1 LIPQLR
7 ILILNQYYPPD
18 TANTARL
25 LKQWADR
32 LAEQHEVRLV
42 AGRPSY
48 APDARFDDGAVE
60 VRRVASF
67 SGGRRGL
74 ISRAFGYLSYL
85 ALATFRGVAEPRPDV
100 VVAMTDPPIVGLAG
114 AIVALRFRRPLV
126 VVVHDIH
133 PDIGIAIGTFRE
145 GALVKAWRLLNRL
158 IRRRASSLIV
168 VGRDMLRKLA
178 AEGVPEAKLQY
189 VPTWGF
195 GEALPTEERDLLR
208 RQVGFDG
215 SFVVMHAGNM
225 GLAQNLDVMPPT
237 AEALVA
243 EKDVRIVF
251 LGDGPSRPRLQ
262 AEVERRG
269 LSNVEFL
276 DALPPSEAQA
286 LMSAA
291 DIHVVSLV
299 PGLWGCATPSKTYGI
314 MAAGRPYVAAVDSG
328 SEPELLADEFE
339 CGMRVPAGDSDALAT
354 AIRQIR
360 SAPLEEMGKRARG
373 GYEARFTA
381 NRCTADLSAAVIRAG
396 RRAG

>member
-1 LIPQLR
+1 MR

-32 LAEQHEVRLV
+32 LAEKHEVRLI

-48 APDARFDDGAVE
+48 APEARFEDGAVE

-74 ISRAFGYLSYL
+74 VSRAFGYLSYL
-85 ALATFRGVAEPRPDV
+85 ALATFRGVAGPRPDV
-100 VVAMTDPPIVGLAG
+100 VVAMTDPPIVGLAA

-133 PDIGIAIGTFRE
+133 PDIGIAMGTFRE
-145 GALVKAWRLLNRL
+145 GPLVKAWRFLNGVVRH
-158 IRRRASSLIV
+158 RASCVIV
-168 VGRDMLRKLA
+168 VGRDMRQKLA

-195 GEALPTEERDLLR
+195 GEVLGDEDRASLR
-208 RQVGFDG
+208 RRVGFDG

-225 GLAQNLDVMPPT
+225 GLAQNLDVIPPV
-237 AEALVA
+237 AEALLG
-243 EKDVRIVF
+243 EPDVRIVF
-251 LGDGPSRPRLQ
+251 LGDGPSRPHLR
-262 AEVERRG
+262 AEIERRG

-276 DALPPSEAQA
+276 DALPTPEAQA

-328 SEPELLADEFE
+328 SEPELLANEFG
-339 CGMRVPAGDSDALAT
+339 CGLRVPAGDSDALVS

-360 SAPLEEMGKRARG
+360 AAPLDEMGRRARN

-381 NRCTADLSAAVIRAG
+381 ERCTAELSAAVMRAG
-396 RRAG
+396 RRVG